1 MYKEANVFKLF
12 KVLENTEK
20 HQISYSANIL
30 LHLLIFLEILPTPFP
45 YKPWLLINHQAR
57 AAGHVRVQSRLCY

>member
-30 LHLLIFLEILPTPFP
+30 LHLL
-45 YKPWLLINHQAR
+45 
-57 AAGHVRVQSRLCY
+57 